1 MLIQLAP
8 MGRMFEKRKA
18 RMFKRYSKMSKAF
31 TKIGK
36 EIAVAVKLGGPDP
49 EHNSRLRIAIQ
60 NGKSVNMPK
69 DNIQNAIKRAS
80 EKDASS
86 MEEVFYEAYGP
97 GGVALYIETATDN
110 TTRTVGN
117 VRSFVNHR
125 GGKLATS
132 GALDFIFQRKGVF
145 NIAKPEI
152 DLEELELELI
162 DHGLEEMFE
171 SDEGVFIYSDFTSF
185 GSIQAY
191 LESKN
196 IEVKQAAQERVP
208 QSFAEVSDEQ
218 REENYK
224 LIDKLEDDDDVQQVY
239 HNMKE
244 DSTEGAEE
252 DRDTE

>member
-1 MLIQLAP
+1 

-145 NIAKPEI
+145 NIAIDSLGQEM

-171 SDEGVFIYSDFTSF
+171 SDEGVLIYSDFTSF

-196 IEVKQAAQERVP
+196 IEVKQAAQERIP
-208 QSFAEVSDEQ
+208 QSFAEVTDEQ

-224 LIDKLEDDDDVQQVY
+224 LIDKIEHDDDVQQVY

-244 DSTEGAEE
+244 EEQEGAE
-252 DRDTE
+252 

>member
-1 MLIQLAP
+1 

-36 EIAVAVKLGGPDP
+36 EIAVAVKLGGSDP

-69 DNIQNAIKRAS
+69 DTIQNAIKKAS

-97 GGVALYIETATDN
+97 GGVALFIETATDN

-132 GALDFIFQRKGVF
+132 GALDFIFKRKGVF
-145 NIAKPEI
+145 NIAIDSLGQKM

-171 SDEGVFIYSDFTSF
+171 TEDQEILIYSDFSSF
-185 GSIQAY
+185 GSIQSY
-191 LESKN
+191 LESNN
-196 IEVKQAAQERVP
+196 IEVKQAAQERVA
-208 QSFAEVSDEQ
+208 QSFAEVTDEQ

-244 DSTEGAEE
+244 DSTE
-252 DRDTE
+252 DTE

>member
-1 MLIQLAP
+1 
-8 MGRMFEKRKA
+8 
-18 RMFKRYSKMSKAF
+18 MFKRYSKMSKAF

-49 EHNSRLRIAIQ
+49 DNNSRLRIAIQ
-60 NGKSVNMPK
+60 NAKSVNMPK
-69 DNIQNAIKRAS
+69 DNILNAIKRAS

-97 GGVALYIETATDN
+97 GGVALFIDTATDN

-117 VRSFVNHR
+117 VRSYVTHR
-125 GGKLATS
+125 GGKLATN
-132 GALDFIFQRKGVF
+132 GALDFIFKRKGIF
-145 NIAKPEI
+145 NIDKPEI

-171 SDEGVFIYSDFTSF
+171 SEDGSILIYSDFTSF
-185 GSIQAY
+185 GQIQSY

-196 IEVKQAAQERVP
+196 LEVKQAGQERIP
-208 QSFAEVSDEQ
+208 QTFAEVSKEQ

-224 LIDKLEDDDDVQQVY
+224 LIDKLEEDDDVQQVY

-244 DSTEGAEE
+244 EDSSTE
-252 DRDTE
+252 DTE

>member
-1 MLIQLAP
+1 

-36 EIAVAVKLGGPDP
+36 EIAVAVKLGGADP

-69 DNIQNAIKRAS
+69 DTIQNAIKKAS

-97 GGVALYIETATDN
+97 GGVALFIETATDN

-132 GALDFIFQRKGVF
+132 GALDFIFKRKGVF
-145 NIAKPEI
+145 NIAIDSLGQEM

-171 SDEGVFIYSDFTSF
+171 TEEQEILIYSDFSSF
-185 GSIQAY
+185 GSIQSY
-191 LESKN
+191 LESNN
-196 IEVKQAAQERVP
+196 IEVKQAAQERVA
-208 QSFAEVSDEQ
+208 QSFAEVTDEQ

-244 DSTEGAEE
+244 DSTEDTEE
-252 DRDTE
+252 D